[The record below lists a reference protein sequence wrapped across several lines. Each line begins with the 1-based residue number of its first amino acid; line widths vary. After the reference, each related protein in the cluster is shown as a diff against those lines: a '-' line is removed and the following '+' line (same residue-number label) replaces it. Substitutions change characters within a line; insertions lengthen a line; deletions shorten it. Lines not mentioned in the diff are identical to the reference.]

1 MRAPAKAMMEAGVKP
16 YIPRV
21 TGTKRDTTTPRAAP
35 LDIPKIYASAR
46 GFFNMAWNIPP
57 AAANEPP
64 AMAARSMRGSLIWK
78 RIVRVTSETSLP
90 VTLARKALMISRG
103 RSASEPKSIERN
115 TVISERITSREAD
128 DNQRLSVSVCIE
140 VVFVT
145 RVSLLTI
152 YLPIN
157 TLQSLH
163 NPRPRPADNIHIN
176 GVYPVILNGRDPAPS
191 PLPGTNSLYDLRG
204 GYNHLRI
211 SMDDLLHLDPR
222 VAGGGPVC
230 HILPAADPDHIV
242 DETPRPN

>member
-16 YIPRV
+16 YIPRL

-115 TVISERITSREAD
+115 TVISERTISRETA
-128 DNQRLSVSVCIE
+128 DNQRLNVSACIE
-140 VVFVT
+140 V
-145 RVSLLTI
+145 LLYT
-152 YLPIN
+152 Y
-157 TLQSLH
+157 
-163 NPRPRPADNIHIN
+163 
-176 GVYPVILNGRDPAPS
+176 VILRGMVPKNLIRSSNFDVKFFASLRMTIINCLHQDHVAPQR
-191 PLPGTNSLYDLRG
+191 Y
-204 GYNHLRI
+204 
-211 SMDDLLHLDPR
+211 
-222 VAGGGPVC
+222 A
-230 HILPAADPDHIV
+230 
-242 DETPRPN
+242 